1 VAERGSSRKA
11 LPDVIAP
18 DLDVLFVGIN
28 PGLMSAR
35 EGHHFANPANGFWR
49 LLHESGFTSRR
60 LTPHEDGELLE
71 ERLGIT
77 NLAARAT
84 PGVSDL
90 TREDL
95 ERGAATLA
103 RKIERHRPRAVVFV
117 GLTAYAAFTRWRARV
132 SGRRGP
138 SLRTACGE
146 QAVAIAG
153 ARVFVLPNPSG
164 RNAHFTYRQM
174 LAHFTAAAQR
184 LGRGPE

>member
-1 VAERGSSRKA
+1 
-11 LPDVIAP
+11 
-18 DLDVLFVGIN
+18 
-28 PGLMSAR
+28 
-35 EGHHFANPANGFWR
+35 
-49 LLHESGFTSRR
+49 
-60 LTPHEDGELLE
+60 
-71 ERLGIT
+71 
-77 NLAARAT
+77 
-84 PGVSDL
+84 
-90 TREDL
+90 
-95 ERGAATLA
+95 
-103 RKIERHRPRAVVFV
+103 VVFV